1 MQTLDKPPRK
11 KRGQPEG
18 PANPKDIRPDN
29 REQPAAAE
37 RTDTDQKNDQEKREA
52 PDADAASRQPIT
64 NQDEQDRVTNAG
76 QDRPVPEK

>member
-1 MQTLDKPPRK
+1 MHTLDKPPRK

-18 PANPKDIRPDN
+18 PANPKDIRPDT

-37 RTDTDQKNDQEKREA
+37 RTDTDLDSGSEKREA
-52 PDADAASRQPIT
+52 PDSDTASRQPIT
-64 NQDEQDRVTNAG
+64 NQDEQDRVTNAS